1 MKILISVVSI
11 QAVIRAPFRVSIE
24 IYVEDSYL
32 NHILIGIKKQLIK
45 HSPIKENILPTQI
58 ST

>member
-1 MKILISVVSI
+1 MP
-11 QAVIRAPFRVSIE
+11 PFRVSIE